1 MAILPRPSSPR
12 SAGAD
17 LLNYLTEK
25 RSHKWPLLGVSVA
38 LTWVIIWAF
47 ITDANTNTLPTRNK
61 IIYFQNW
68 RTDRSDV
75 AVILQQKIDL
85 ARREEALRKKQSE
98 MQRLADTFG
107 IEWREEARRND
118 ARQTEALK
126 QINAMLDKRL
136 TEAMAR
142 QERSGGG
149 KPPQDTPAA
158 PSVTQGM
165 R

>member
-1 MAILPRPSSPR
+1 MAIFPRPASPR

-17 LLNYLTEK
+17 LWSYLTEK

-38 LTWVIIWAF
+38 LTWVIVWAF

-61 IIYFQNW
+61 IIYFDNW
-68 RTDRSDV
+68 RADRSDV
-75 AVILQQKIDL
+75 AVILQQKADL
-85 ARREEALRKKQSE
+85 ARREAALRKKQKE

-107 IEWREEARRND
+107 VEWRDEARRND
-118 ARQTEALK
+118 ARRAEALK

-136 TEAMAR
+136 AEALAR
-142 QERSGGG
+142 QARAGSGAARGTV
-149 KPPQDTPAA
+149 PLPSLPQET
-158 PSVTQGM
+158 